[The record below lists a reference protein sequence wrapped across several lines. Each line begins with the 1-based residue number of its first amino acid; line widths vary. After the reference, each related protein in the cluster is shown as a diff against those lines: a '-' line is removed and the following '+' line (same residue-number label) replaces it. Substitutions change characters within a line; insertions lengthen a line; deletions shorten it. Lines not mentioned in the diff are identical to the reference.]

1 MEEIKKII
9 NEIRTVD
16 KDWERYNSIKE
27 IDGAQIEKPV
37 NMLIEAIRNIIK
49 EGRADELKG
58 LQESIRN
65 PQLCDDLI
73 AFSHYTLK
81 HYMSWKIVRELEKTN
96 KELVPVLFQSIMEK
110 FVLRLEFE
118 FQQTYHIYQVKDED
132 VFYEL
137 LKSYDTLTSFYVQRH
152 LSRKSIVQDIIEET
166 EINNDDAE
174 LFADLIERN
183 YKELQINIIIDNL
196 ANMQL

>member
-9 NEIRTVD
+9 NEIRSVD

-73 AFSHYTLK
+73 EFSRYTLK